1 MSHETQIGNLSGGI
15 SEEDSKLV
23 DSILNDLNSHQN
35 EGPRQQMPQQQQVPQ
50 QMPQQQMPPQQV
62 PQQMPQQV
70 PRDQNGNE
78 LTPEQIRQIQMQR
91 QMAMQQQQ
99 LMAQQQQLAQQQK
112 IAQGEKEEEKNI
124 IPTKKNDLV
133 ENIKNEAKGIILVML
148 LVIILNIE
156 QIDNL
161 FKLQAN
167 LFVQEN
173 GSLNMQ
179 AIFIKSLIAGSI
191 YYLVKSYLL

>member
-35 EGPRQQMPQQQQVPQ
+35 EGPRQQMPQQQMPQQMQQQ
-50 QMPQQQMPPQQV
+50 QMPQQGQM
-62 PQQMPQQV
+62 QV

-112 IAQGEKEEEKNI
+112 MAQGEKEEEKNI
-124 IPTKKNDLV
+124 IPVNKNDFV
-133 ENIKNEAKGIILVML
+133 ENIKIEAKGIILVML

>member
-35 EGPRQQMPQQQQVPQ
+35 EGSRQ
-50 QMPQQQMPPQQV
+50 QMPQQQMPQ
-62 PQQMPQQV
+62 QQMPQQGQMQV

-112 IAQGEKEEEKNI
+112 MAQEDKPEEKNI
-124 IPTKKNDLV
+124 IPTNKNDIV
-133 ENIKNEAKGIILVML
+133 ENIKNESKSIILIMSL
-148 LVIILNIE
+148 FILMNLE

-161 FKLQAN
+161 FKLQTN

-179 AIFIKSLIAGSI
+179 AIFIKALIVGTI

>member
-35 EGPRQQMPQQQQVPQ
+35 ENSRQ
-50 QMPQQQMPPQQV
+50 QMPQQQMPQ
-62 PQQMPQQV
+62 QQMPQQQMPQQGQMQV

-78 LTPEQIRQIQMQR
+78 LTPEQVRQIQMQR

-112 IAQGEKEEEKNI
+112 MAQEDKSEEKNI
-124 IPTKKNDLV
+124 IPTNKNDIV
-133 ENIKNEAKGIILVML
+133 ENIKNESKSIILIMSL
-148 LVIILNIE
+148 FILMNLE

-179 AIFIKSLIAGSI
+179 AIFIKALIVGTI

>member
-35 EGPRQQMPQQQQVPQ
+35 EDSRQQMPQQMQQQ
-50 QMPQQQMPPQQV
+50 QMPQQMQQ
-62 PQQMPQQV
+62 QQMPQQGQMQV

-78 LTPEQIRQIQMQR
+78 LTPEQVRQIQMQR

-112 IAQGEKEEEKNI
+112 MAQEDKPEEKNI
-124 IPTKKNDLV
+124 IPTNKNDIV
-133 ENIKNEAKGIILVML
+133 ENIKNESKSIILIMSL
-148 LVIILNIE
+148 FILMNLE

-179 AIFIKSLIAGSI
+179 AIFIKALIVGTI